1 MPHQTSRKKD
11 LKIGDLVTHI
21 LYGKEWI
28 GMIIKFMDP
37 KTQAQ
42 TSREKALIQIQPGT
56 KFDGFFNKNSL
67 QANRVGQNL
76 GYVSV
81 NWLFKIEIK
90 DGKVGPS
97 RGKA

>member
-1 MPHQTSRKKD
+1 VSHQISKTKN
-11 LKIGDLVTHI
+11 LKVGDLVTHI

-28 GMIIKFMDP
+28 GMITKFMDP
-37 KTQAQ
+37 EHQSQLNK
-42 TSREKALIQIQPGT
+42 EKALIQIQPGT

-67 QANRVGQNL
+67 DSNRITQNL

-90 DGKVGPS
+90 DGEVRPARDKT
-97 RGKA
+97 